1 MTDQD
6 ILDESSDTISVYI
19 EENREWVENIFQ
31 LVFEL
36 KRKYGRSIRK
46 KEIVRLLESE
56 EDRSKVSDAYL
67 YLQNK
72 KENLLDSA
80 LYEDFIKMNDL
91 RENDFLEQLLYP
103 QERLKTFADK
113 VRSLCVPIT
122 YFSGTTQTSY
132 EEPLNALTEEIIEL
146 ESIENIELFVKKY
159 QNFFK
164 KLTTNFIDKGEILNI
179 ENIIKDK
186 LIGKKIKKVKI
197 NELLTSLE
205 AEILSKMISE
215 KKIHVILEN
224 DVLIFQT
231 EIKDE
236 ESDGVSSS
244 VLLSPKNSKVE
255 RD

>member
-6 ILDESSDTISVYI
+6 ILDESSDTISAYI
-19 EENREWVENIFQ
+19 GENREWVENIFQ

-103 QERLKTFADK
+103 QERLKSFVEK
-113 VRSLCVPIT
+113 VRSLCVPIV
-122 YFSGTTQTSY
+122 YLSGTTQTSY
-132 EEPLNALTEEIIEL
+132 EEPINNLTEDIIEL
-146 ESIENIELFVKKY
+146 ESIENIAIFMKKY
-159 QNFFK
+159 QGFLKRLSNNF
-164 KLTTNFIDKGEILNI
+164 LDKGEIMNI
-179 ENIIKDK
+179 ESTVKDK
-186 LIGKKIKKVKI
+186 LIGKRIKKTQI
-197 NELLTSLE
+197 NNLLTTIE
-205 AEILSKMISE
+205 AEILSKLISE

-224 DVLIFQT
+224 DVLIFRT
-231 EIKDE
+231 EINDE
-236 ESDGVSSS
+236 ESDVVSSS
-244 VLLSPKNSKVE
+244 VLLSPKNPKVE

>member
-6 ILDESSDTISVYI
+6 ILDESSDTISIYI

-56 EDRSKVSDAYL
+56 EDRSKVSEAYL

-91 RENDFLEQLLYP
+91 RENDFLEKLLYP
-103 QERLKTFADK
+103 QERLKTFVDK

-132 EEPLNALTEEIIEL
+132 EEPIKNLTEKIIEL
-146 ESIENIELFVKKY
+146 ESSENIELFMKKY
-159 QNFFK
+159 KGFLKRLSSNF
-164 KLTTNFIDKGEILNI
+164 LDKGEILNI
-179 ENIIKDK
+179 ESTIKDK
-186 LIGKKIKKVKI
+186 LIGKRIKRTQI
-197 NELLTSLE
+197 NTLLTSLE

-236 ESDGVSSS
+236 ESDVVSSS
-244 VLLSPKNSKVE
+244 VLLSPKNFKEES
-255 RD
+255 D